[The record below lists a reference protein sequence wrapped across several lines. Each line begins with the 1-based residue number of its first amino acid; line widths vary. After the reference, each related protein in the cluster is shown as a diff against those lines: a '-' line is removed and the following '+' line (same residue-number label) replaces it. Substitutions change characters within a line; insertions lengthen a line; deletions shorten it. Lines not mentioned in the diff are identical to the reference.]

1 LTQNR
6 GTGSGGRRD
15 GHSHSHASGRGGRV
29 GPTAVVFGSGPA
41 ASAVQLWPF
50 GPLARYPA
58 EATDHRRGRSPLP
71 TSLLSL
77 PPLSSRTEP
86 ARPRV
91 GRRGDRLLAW
101 STPDDGDGGE

>member
-1 LTQNR
+1 MATR
-6 GTGSGGRRD
+6 TAMHRAG
-15 GHSHSHASGRGGRV
+15 
-29 GPTAVVFGSGPA
+29 AVVLGQLLSSSEA
-41 ASAVQLWPF
+41 APQQAPCRLWPF
-50 GPLARYPA
+50 GPLSRYPA
-58 EATDHRRGRSPLP
+58 EATGHRRGRSPLP
-71 TSLLSL
+71 TSLRSL

>member
-41 ASAVQLWPF
+41 ASAVQTVAIRPAITIPGRSNWPPPWEKSAANEPTISAPTVIEDRARATASWTSG
-50 GPLARYPA
+50 GPLARLEYA
-58 EATDHRRGRSPLP
+58 G
-71 TSLLSL
+71 
-77 PPLSSRTEP
+77 
-86 ARPRV
+86 
-91 GRRGDRLLAW
+91 
-101 STPDDGDGGE
+101 